1 MWIHCLSH
9 MQECRDEPEINN
21 YGWIYFSIINS
32 LMNYWGVRLT
42 LLECKLE
49 SEKVNKNIGTNKA
62 GSDVKKVQYMKL
74 YLASQCI

>member
-1 MWIHCLSH
+1 MS
-9 MQECRDEPEINN
+9 
-21 YGWIYFSIINS
+21 F
-32 LMNYWGVRLT
+32 WGVRLT